1 MQCDNREEAE
11 RLTPALLERE
21 DRPDAFFTVNDN
33 TAIGVL
39 YTAKHMGLRVP
50 EDISVCGFTNGE
62 SAISCDPM
70 LTSVE
75 QRGAEIGKRA
85 ADILIAHVEGAIP
98 MDKAQKSIVRTR
110 LVIRGTTRP
119 LPAERPET

>member
-1 MQCDNREEAE
+1 M
-11 RLTPALLERE
+11 
-21 DRPDAFFTVNDN
+21 
-33 TAIGVL
+33 L
-39 YTAKHMGLRVP
+39 YTAKHMGLKVP

-75 QRGAEIGKRA
+75 QRGSEIGKRA

-98 MDKAQKSIVRTR
+98 MDKAQKSIVRT